1 MLARLLSLLA
11 EIYGGFFITAA
22 HAGIQNKIVMVIS
35 QIFMHKNAVIYL
47 RRYTRVR
54 KLINPSFATWIC
66 N

>member
-35 QIFMHKNAVIYL
+35 HIFMRHKMYV
-47 RRYTRVR
+47 RRYTTVR
-54 KLINPSFATWIC
+54 KLINTSFATWISK
-66 N
+66 